1 MLKKQFLCICCPT
14 GCRLTAEREMETA
27 SWKISGNRCPRG
39 AAYAQEELSDPR
51 RVVTAT
57 VASDSPSMPRIPVR
71 TSRGL
76 PRRHIDALLNRL
88 YCLQVK
94 MPVHCGEILLENV
107 ENTGVDVIFTSDCEK

>member
-39 AAYAQEELSDPR
+39 AAYAQ
-51 RVVTAT
+51 

-88 YCLQVK
+88 YRLQVK
-94 MPVHCGEILLENV
+94 VPVHCGEILLENV